1 MDESEDNKN
10 KRKNANIL
18 SDWMNTSLERVNHW
32 TNFEDY
38 ACSSHENKTKM
49 LYNYDKTDANSASK
63 QFHDSNKDSSSHP
76 FNQTSNKPLISTYL
90 VDQRD
95 HSFVE
100 SCLSAGNSSADVTPS
115 GTPQSSPYSIR
126 KMIDSNNKT
135 KTVKNEK
142 NSIISTNTKRWFNP
156 GFFLTTDNVQQKPL
170 VNDKPRDQLPKNS
183 SFKNLSISNF
193 DINAVGPTS
202 W

>member
-18 SDWMNTSLERVNHW
+18 SDWMNNSLERVNHW
-32 TNFEDY
+32 TNFEEY
-38 ACSSHENKTKM
+38 ACSSHETKL
-49 LYNYDKTDANSASK
+49 LYNNDKTDDNSVSK
-63 QFHDSNKDSSSHP
+63 PMHDSNKDSISHP

-90 VDQRD
+90 ADQRD
-95 HSFVE
+95 HLFVE
-100 SCLSAGNSSADVTPS
+100 SCLSAGNSSAEVTPS

-126 KMIDSNNKT
+126 RMIDSNNKM
-135 KTVKNEK
+135 KVVKNEK
-142 NSIISTNTKRWFNP
+142 NSIISVNKRWFYP
-156 GFFLTTDNVQQKPL
+156 GFFLTADNVEQKSI
-170 VNDKPRDQLPKNS
+170 VNDKPRDQMPKNA